1 MRPLLVAAG
10 AWPSVPP
17 RHRAIAFV
25 EARAVAADGAATTT
39 RWTGG
44 DDGSIVRWETKTGDA
59 DPGEPVV
66 PVAFLGGHSG
76 RVTALAVS
84 EEDGLLLSGDDD
96 GVVCAWDTRTNACVA
111 RREVF
116 SEPSSCAVVSIAVVV
131 EKKNDV
137 GDVGDDALE
146 TRDARRVARAISESN
161 VVRALEPRTL
171 SFMHQTGSS
180 DDTVVQTNDERVV
193 RSFENADD
201 AFAPDEP
208 DVVVAPRTNVANAC
222 PFDPDAS
229 LAEAWRRAFA
239 EPGLQNENENEN
251 ENETFSKHAYAD
263 VRRATSCRLL
273 RGPRGVFR
281 ALAVGLDDG
290 DVRVERLVSPPRG
303 GGETGE
309 TGVPYARGGK
319 QAVENS
325 VERGDDSDETV
336 SRDLERSAAAIP
348 RRFGTTTTSAV
359 VGGLLVTGSADGSV
373 SFWDFSLKK
382 KEEATARHEPSLV
395 ASLAHHAC
403 GVRAVAALPMAVED
417 AFASDADDARG
428 GTRGNRTGNRRLGIS
443 VDGEGV
449 VGVFSVTYARRDARG
464 GVAKR
469 ARCEMLLRPRID
481 LRLTRDDVRRRTE
494 PVDGVDGSDSEVPS
508 SDDETREGN
517 GFLQKAGVDD
527 DVRLA
532 DVRLVWDA
540 RRGVLTALRGFR
552 AKRTRGSRSS
562 RSVAPYAV
570 AYDILGN
577 TVERSLEDDAALAFF
592 AEARRRTGAA
602 EMRVG
607 DARGDVGWETNA
619 DASDDA
625 SDDTSDEF
633 FGFERERRA
642 GSVARARVVDVVALL
657 TRASRADE
665 DHDDDDETRTVC
677 SVASAL
683 HAWGRDE
690 EADRAASDAF
700 GVRCRSMP
708 PFNAV
713 LGEGN
718 AVTVSVPVSGARH
731 TLANDILSRE
741 WRDPRSD
748 AERAVAVAA
757 CAARL
762 AFVAARRFSRR
773 DEDLKTRCSGDEG
786 GDTKADEKA
795 DSERRT
801 LERLHAAVARLSTS
815 RTFTTPEHLAAFASL
830 RHSPCVPIQDAAKAL
845 FRANVEDVEDVDT
858 SASVVDARCDLS
870 HQVLESA
877 RAAVA
882 AAEASLASEADAVR
896 HLRAGAGPEA
906 CRGASRKAKALAEEA
921 VRLAAPVVVAAA
933 RRVYS
938 ARDAKQKKTSEKTS
952 EKKSVSNLVRAL
964 VALLAAPHAVLVADA
979 ASLLAEGVDLNGW
992 SNALSETELVSLQT
1006 ETFALADAFGGIGG
1020 LFAHSSSRSFVASR
1034 ATETIAARDA
1044 THALLATLA
1053 SERPASFVAH
1063 LARRLA
1069 RAPAE
1074 SPAHMA
1080 AFLAL
1085 ASVAREKPHALER
1098 DLDAVA
1104 AVVATASSAST
1115 PALRKACRA
1124 GARALAADL
1133 AQHSGRAA
1141 YFGGKARDAERLAVV
1156 AEEGDARTRR
1166 VFSIHVYDLVVGAKV
1181 RTLREEDDEDVAAAD
1196 ESGAAAA
1203 AAASVMHAAN
1213 ELSGAFSGFSLGALA
1228 SSSASEP
1235 PETKQSRNSHQTV
1248 RRSVDVIPSP
1258 DDADGNQRYAA
1269 AAAAAAMVIAAK
1281 HSSTSRRSTPRA
1293 SPRASPRVSLSSMSS
1308 PRRDDREV
1316 FLGSTRT
1323 PMFALAFDDEGARL
1337 AGYRDAKRASRVRVW
1352 HVSPTSLFSRPT
1364 AFANLA
1370 SLGARVSGAVA
1381 GAAGA
1386 SQGGVSSAGFVAVV
1400 GCAESFLCGDTAEM
1414 AERTFQDGGT
1424 DDAQREE
1431 VRPLKKR
1438 EGTAEPPR
1446 VTLEWRGGAAVVLR
1460 RGNVEAAFGVKA

>member
-1 MRPLLVAAG
+1 
-10 AWPSVPP
+10 
-17 RHRAIAFV
+17 
-25 EARAVAADGAATTT
+25 
-39 RWTGG
+39 
-44 DDGSIVRWETKTGDA
+44 
-59 DPGEPVV
+59 
-66 PVAFLGGHSG
+66 
-76 RVTALAVS
+76 
-84 EEDGLLLSGDDD
+84 
-96 GVVCAWDTRTNACVA
+96 
-111 RREVF
+111 
-116 SEPSSCAVVSIAVVV
+116 
-131 EKKNDV
+131 
-137 GDVGDDALE
+137 
-146 TRDARRVARAISESN
+146 
-161 VVRALEPRTL
+161 
-171 SFMHQTGSS
+171 
-180 DDTVVQTNDERVV
+180 
-193 RSFENADD
+193 
-201 AFAPDEP
+201 
-208 DVVVAPRTNVANAC
+208 
-222 PFDPDAS
+222 
-229 LAEAWRRAFA
+229 
-239 EPGLQNENENEN
+239 
-251 ENETFSKHAYAD
+251 
-263 VRRATSCRLL
+263 
-273 RGPRGVFR
+273 
-281 ALAVGLDDG
+281 
-290 DVRVERLVSPPRG
+290 
-303 GGETGE
+303 
-309 TGVPYARGGK
+309 
-319 QAVENS
+319 
-325 VERGDDSDETV
+325 
-336 SRDLERSAAAIP
+336 
-348 RRFGTTTTSAV
+348 
-359 VGGLLVTGSADGSV
+359 
-373 SFWDFSLKK
+373 
-382 KEEATARHEPSLV
+382 
-395 ASLAHHAC
+395 
-403 GVRAVAALPMAVED
+403 
-417 AFASDADDARG
+417 
-428 GTRGNRTGNRRLGIS
+428 
-443 VDGEGV
+443 
-449 VGVFSVTYARRDARG
+449 
-464 GVAKR
+464 
-469 ARCEMLLRPRID
+469 
-481 LRLTRDDVRRRTE
+481 
-494 PVDGVDGSDSEVPS
+494 
-508 SDDETREGN
+508 
-517 GFLQKAGVDD
+517 
-527 DVRLA
+527 
-532 DVRLVWDA
+532 
-540 RRGVLTALRGFR
+540 
-552 AKRTRGSRSS
+552 
-562 RSVAPYAV
+562 
-570 AYDILGN
+570 
-577 TVERSLEDDAALAFF
+577 
-592 AEARRRTGAA
+592 
-602 EMRVG
+602 MRVG

-619 DASDDA
+619 DASDDV
-625 SDDTSDEF
+625 SDDVLSDDFEF
-633 FGFERERRA
+633 ESVAIERERRA

-665 DHDDDDETRTVC
+665 DHDDDDETRTVRY
-677 SVASAL
+677 VASAL

-690 EADRAASDAF
+690 EADRAARDAF
-700 GVRCRSMP
+700 DAVRCRSTP
-708 PFNAV
+708 SFNAV

-718 AVTVSVPVSGARH
+718 AVSVSVPVSGARH

-773 DEDLKTRCSGDEG
+773 DENLTRCSGDEG
-786 GDTKADEKA
+786 GDTKHEKA
-795 DSERRT
+795 DSERHT

-845 FRANVEDVEDVDT
+845 FRANVEDVEDVDANAI
-858 SASVVDARCDLS
+858 ASEKYDARCDLS

-1098 DLDAVA
+1098 DLDAIA

-1269 AAAAAAMVIAAK
+1269 AAAAAAMAIAANGA
-1281 HSSTSRRSTPRA
+1281 SGAAQRSRRSTPRA

-1323 PMFALAFDDEGARL
+1323 PIFALAFDDEGARL

-1386 SQGGVSSAGFVAVV
+1386 SGVGVSSAGFVAVV

-1414 AERTFQDGGT
+1414 AEMTFQDGGT
-1424 DDAQREE
+1424 DETQREE
-1431 VRPLKKR
+1431 VRRSR

>member
-1 MRPLLVAAG
+1 M
-10 AWPSVPP
+10 
-17 RHRAIAFV
+17 
-25 EARAVAADGAATTT
+25 
-39 RWTGG
+39 
-44 DDGSIVRWETKTGDA
+44 
-59 DPGEPVV
+59 
-66 PVAFLGGHSG
+66 
-76 RVTALAVS
+76 
-84 EEDGLLLSGDDD
+84 
-96 GVVCAWDTRTNACVA
+96 
-111 RREVF
+111 
-116 SEPSSCAVVSIAVVV
+116 
-131 EKKNDV
+131 
-137 GDVGDDALE
+137 
-146 TRDARRVARAISESN
+146 
-161 VVRALEPRTL
+161 
-171 SFMHQTGSS
+171 
-180 DDTVVQTNDERVV
+180 
-193 RSFENADD
+193 
-201 AFAPDEP
+201 
-208 DVVVAPRTNVANAC
+208 
-222 PFDPDAS
+222 
-229 LAEAWRRAFA
+229 
-239 EPGLQNENENEN
+239 
-251 ENETFSKHAYAD
+251 
-263 VRRATSCRLL
+263 
-273 RGPRGVFR
+273 
-281 ALAVGLDDG
+281 
-290 DVRVERLVSPPRG
+290 
-303 GGETGE
+303 
-309 TGVPYARGGK
+309 
-319 QAVENS
+319 
-325 VERGDDSDETV
+325 
-336 SRDLERSAAAIP
+336 
-348 RRFGTTTTSAV
+348 
-359 VGGLLVTGSADGSV
+359 
-373 SFWDFSLKK
+373 
-382 KEEATARHEPSLV
+382 
-395 ASLAHHAC
+395 
-403 GVRAVAALPMAVED
+403 
-417 AFASDADDARG
+417 
-428 GTRGNRTGNRRLGIS
+428 
-443 VDGEGV
+443 
-449 VGVFSVTYARRDARG
+449 
-464 GVAKR
+464 
-469 ARCEMLLRPRID
+469 
-481 LRLTRDDVRRRTE
+481 
-494 PVDGVDGSDSEVPS
+494 
-508 SDDETREGN
+508 
-517 GFLQKAGVDD
+517 
-527 DVRLA
+527 
-532 DVRLVWDA
+532 
-540 RRGVLTALRGFR
+540 
-552 AKRTRGSRSS
+552 
-562 RSVAPYAV
+562 
-570 AYDILGN
+570 
-577 TVERSLEDDAALAFF
+577 
-592 AEARRRTGAA
+592 
-602 EMRVG
+602 
-607 DARGDVGWETNA
+607 
-619 DASDDA
+619 
-625 SDDTSDEF
+625 
-633 FGFERERRA
+633 
-642 GSVARARVVDVVALL
+642 
-657 TRASRADE
+657 
-665 DHDDDDETRTVC
+665 
-677 SVASAL
+677 
-683 HAWGRDE
+683 
-690 EADRAASDAF
+690 
-700 GVRCRSMP
+700 
-708 PFNAV
+708 
-713 LGEGN
+713 
-718 AVTVSVPVSGARH
+718 
-731 TLANDILSRE
+731 
-741 WRDPRSD
+741 
-748 AERAVAVAA
+748 
-757 CAARL
+757 
-762 AFVAARRFSRR
+762 
-773 DEDLKTRCSGDEG
+773 
-786 GDTKADEKA
+786 
-795 DSERRT
+795 
-801 LERLHAAVARLSTS
+801 
-815 RTFTTPEHLAAFASL
+815 
-830 RHSPCVPIQDAAKAL
+830 
-845 FRANVEDVEDVDT
+845 
-858 SASVVDARCDLS
+858 
-870 HQVLESA
+870 
-877 RAAVA
+877 
-882 AAEASLASEADAVR
+882 ASEADAVR

-1293 SPRASPRVSLSSMSS
+1293 SPRASPRVSLSSTSS